1 MEAAKA
7 EEAQK
12 AMEAKKAA
20 AEREKAAKKAAIA
33 AAAASKRQRQES
45 ERSNG
50 GSRPTAPRPAAAF
63 RCAMCGGQAGSAG
76 EYQIHLFG
84 RHEMLWCR
92 PCDFRHHEEGMA
104 KHFR

>member
-50 GSRPTAPRPAAAF
+50 GRPTTPRPAAAF

>member
-1 MEAAKA
+1 MERAKA
-7 EEAQK
+7 D
-12 AMEAKKAA
+12 EAKKTAEAA
-20 AEREKAAKKAAIA
+20 AAAKKAASV

-45 ERSNG
+45 EKSSGRAA
-50 GSRPTAPRPAAAF
+50 TAAF

-92 PCDFRHHEEGMA
+92 PCDFRHHEDGMA
-104 KHFR
+104 NHFR